1 LKSDTVTILP
11 EEGAMQI
18 EITTRHFSLGEDQ
31 NETIE
36 ADLAKLEKFSPRPV
50 QTLKVIITHEAGR
63 FSADSVM
70 HLKTQEFRAK
80 GEGMEPEFAVAEMS
94 ESLRKQLAKWKGKI
108 SGKQKGEEGG
118 LGKAMLDEVAV
129 FDEAPEKPEG
139 FVLRDLDVE
148 DAKAAFQ
155 AANQPFLIF
164 RNVDN
169 SQVGV
174 IYRRE
179 NGELGHME
187 STS

>member
-1 LKSDTVTILP
+1 
-11 EEGAMQI
+11 MQI
-18 EITTRHFSLGEDQ
+18 EITTRHFTLGEDQ
-31 NETIE
+31 TATIE
-36 ADLAKLEKFSPRPV
+36 GDLAKLEKFSPRPV
-50 QTLKVIITHEAGR
+50 QSLKVIITHEAGR

-80 GEGMEPEFAVAEMS
+80 GEGVEPEYAVTEMG

-118 LGKAMLDEVAV
+118 LGKAMLGDPGLLIDDEV
-129 FDEAPEKPEG
+129 EAPEG

-148 DAKAAFQ
+148 GAKTAFNNGN
-155 AANQPFLIF
+155 APFLIF
-164 RNVDN
+164 RNVD
-169 SQVGV
+169 SSRVGV

-187 STS
+187 STN